1 VHVPWSVDADSR
13 DCDRPRLAA
22 MPRLI
27 HLNGPPGIGKSTLA
41 QMYVD
46 DHPGVLNLDID
57 HVLWLIGGW
66 QDNVGESLTM
76 ARSIGL
82 SMATTHLRSG
92 HDVVLP
98 QFTGR
103 LNEIERFAAV
113 AEESDALFCEI
124 LLMDTKERS
133 VERFSQRS
141 DAGETAWHR
150 QVQEIV
156 SRNGGDALLA
166 DFYDQLCA
174 VIDTRSGC
182 RVVRSE
188 AGQTLMTYEAL
199 TAALYD
205 VTLESDG
212 SRH

>member
-1 VHVPWSVDADSR
+1 
-13 DCDRPRLAA
+13 
-22 MPRLI
+22 MPSLI

-103 LNEIERFAAV
+103 LNEIERFEAV
-113 AEESDALFCEI
+113 AQESDALFCEI
-124 LLMDTKERS
+124 MLMDTKERS
-133 VERFSQRS
+133 VERFSRRS
-141 DAGETAWHR
+141 DAGRPLGIGRSRRSSAATAATPCSPTSTTSCVR
-150 QVQEIV
+150 SSTRDRVAV
-156 SRNGGDALLA
+156 S
-166 DFYDQLCA
+166 CA
-174 VIDTRSGC
+174 VRPA
-182 RVVRSE
+182 R
-188 AGQTLMTYEAL
+188 L
-199 TAALYD
+199 
-205 VTLESDG
+205 
-212 SRH
+212 